1 MRRANDRI
9 GSQARA
15 KNRMGRHV
23 IAVNGRFLTMSPS
36 GVQRYAHEILRRV
49 RGHLDAEL
57 RILVPPD
64 LVLEADEAEFGK
76 VTAGLRWHGVDGHRW
91 EQLVLPRL
99 VRKVGASA
107 LWSPCSW
114 GPLAVRGHV
123 PVIHDIAPLTLP
135 EHYTPLYRM
144 FARVATGPLIR
155 RAALVVTPSVRVRRE
170 LLDRFSIAPERV
182 EIVPPGVGEP
192 FTSARIELERREPG
206 YCVLVGAHVARKNAD
221 FLLELWPSVHARTG
235 VELHLTYRR
244 IVTTRRLRSLERAK
258 GPGVVLHADPTDEDL
273 VRLYAGALCLV
284 WPSYYEGYGFPLLE
298 AMALGTPFLATD
310 VGAAAELAIDP
321 DQQILP
327 LDPER
332 WIERLVDW
340 HSADLSDLR
349 RASADRAREQT
360 WDAASAQ
367 TATILEGIA
376 ARKS

>member
-1 MRRANDRI
+1 
-9 GSQARA
+9 
-15 KNRMGRHV
+15 MGRQV

-36 GVQRYAHEILRRV
+36 GVQRYAHEILSRV
-49 RGHLDAEL
+49 GDHLDSEL

-64 LVLEADEAEFGK
+64 LVIEGNEEALGE
-76 VTAGLRWHGVDGHRW
+76 VTPGLRWHGVDGHRW

-99 VRKVGASA
+99 VRKISASA

-114 GPLAVRGHV
+114 GPLAVQGHV

-135 EHYTPLYRM
+135 EQYTPLYRL
-144 FARVATGPLIR
+144 FARTVTGPLVR
-155 RAALVVTPSVRVRRE
+155 RAALVVTPSVRVQRE
-170 LLDRFSIAPERV
+170 LLDRFPMEAERV
-182 EIVPPGVGEP
+182 EVVPPGVGEP
-192 FTSARIELERREPG
+192 FTSTPPELERREPG
-206 YCVLVGAHVARKNAD
+206 YCVLVGAHVSRKNAN
-221 FLLELWPSVHARTG
+221 FLLELWPTVHARTG

-310 VGAAAELAIDP
+310 VGAAAELAVDP

-332 WIERLVDW
+332 WIERIEDW
-340 HSADLSDLR
+340 YSSDLSELR
-349 RASADRAREQT
+349 RASANRARGHT
-360 WDAASAQ
+360 WDEAARQTAGILERIAAS
-367 TATILEGIA
+367 
-376 ARKS
+376 